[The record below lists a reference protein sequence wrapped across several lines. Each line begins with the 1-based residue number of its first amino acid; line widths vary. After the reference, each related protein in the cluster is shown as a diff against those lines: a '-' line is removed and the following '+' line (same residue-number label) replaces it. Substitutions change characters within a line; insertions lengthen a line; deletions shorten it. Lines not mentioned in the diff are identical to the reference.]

1 MAQRATLDAVMQYVG
16 ERYVFTHEQYPSLQ
30 GRSPEERRAFAV
42 SHSVYHILKSIG
54 RLAGE
59 CEQHDHGR
67 QLDDRVLKE
76 GVVKIFINTLKLAEE
91 LGISAGELVD
101 SVPSFMASK

>member
-1 MAQRATLDAVMQYVG
+1 M
-16 ERYVFTHEQYPSLQ
+16 
-30 GRSPEERRAFAV
+30 
-42 SHSVYHILKSIG
+42 IKSIG

-59 CEQHDHGR
+59 CEQHDHGE
-67 QLDDRVLKE
+67 QLDDRALKE

-101 SVPSFMASK
+101 SVPLLMASK